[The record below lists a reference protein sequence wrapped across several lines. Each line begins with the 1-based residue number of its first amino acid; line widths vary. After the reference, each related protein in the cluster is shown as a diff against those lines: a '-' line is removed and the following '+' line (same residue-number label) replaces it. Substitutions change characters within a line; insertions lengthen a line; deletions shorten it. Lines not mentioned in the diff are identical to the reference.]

1 MNHARSAINQ
11 FTTTHHHAI
20 KPCILSSSETIF
32 IHVYKQNVKDK
43 KNKKK
48 KKKTFEFQSRNCL
61 PSRKD
66 KPSAYIKSCKIFRRS
81 NKIVKVIVLEPQLL
95 QGSI

>member
-48 KKKTFEFQSRNCL
+48 KKKHLSFRAEIVYHQG
-61 PSRKD
+61 
-66 KPSAYIKSCKIFRRS
+66 KI
-81 NKIVKVIVLEPQLL
+81 NQVLILNPAKFLEDPTKL
-95 QGSI
+95 